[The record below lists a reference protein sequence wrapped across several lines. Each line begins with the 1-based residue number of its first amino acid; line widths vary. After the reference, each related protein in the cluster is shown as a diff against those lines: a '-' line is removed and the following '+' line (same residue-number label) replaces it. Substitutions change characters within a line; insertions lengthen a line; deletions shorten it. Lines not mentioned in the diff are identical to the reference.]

1 MKNYR
6 LLNFIA
12 VIAMAGLL
20 YMMGNTMDS
29 YKIRV
34 LNLCGIYIVLSLGLN
49 LINGF
54 TGLFSLGHAGFMA
67 VGAYVS
73 AILTMSKDIK
83 EINFFLKPMNPFLLN
98 IQTNF
103 LTALVAAGVI
113 CFILGLLIGIPALKL
128 RDDYLAIATLGFS
141 EIIRVVLTNIYSV
154 TNGSL
159 GLKMIPVTTNIWW
172 SWGVALFFIVF
183 MVSLCK
189 SNYGLALKAVRDDEI
204 AANAMGIN
212 IFKTKL
218 LSFAMGSMMAGVGGA
233 LLANLLGTIDPNMFR
248 FVLTFNILL
257 IVVLGG
263 MGSISGTVIS
273 AVAITVLMEALRILD
288 ESFSFMGYRVEGIPG
303 MRMVVFSIMLMAVV
317 LFYSEGIMGK
327 REFSWD
333 AVFAKIKPDMKSS
346 AAKKEVKKYE
356 LVED

>member
-1 MKNYR
+1 MKNYKM
-6 LLNFIA
+6 LNIIA
-12 VIAMAGLL
+12 LIIIAGLL
-20 YMMGNTMDS
+20 FFMGSTMDS

-34 LNLCGIYIVLSLGLN
+34 LNLCAIYIVLSLGLN

-67 VGAYVS
+67 IGAYTS
-73 AILTMSKDIK
+73 AILTMSKEVK

-98 IQTNF
+98 LQTNF
-103 LTALVAAGVI
+103 FVALIVVGII
-113 CFILGLLIGIPALKL
+113 CFGFGILIGIPALKL

-141 EIIRVVLTNIYSV
+141 EIIRVVLTNVYSV

-159 GLKMIPVTTNIWW
+159 GLKMIPITTNIWS
-172 SWGVALFFIVF
+172 SWGIALIVIVF

-189 SNYGLALKAVRDDEI
+189 SNYGIALKAVRDDEI

-212 IFKTKL
+212 IYKTKL
-218 LSFAMGSMMAGVGGA
+218 ISFALGSMMAGIGGA

-263 MGSISGTVIS
+263 MGSITGTIIS
-273 AVAITVLMEALRILD
+273 SIVITVLMEALRVLD
-288 ESFSFMGYRVEGIPG
+288 ESVSIMGYRFQGIPG
-303 MRMVVFSIMLMAVV
+303 MRMVVFSIMLMGVV

-327 REFSWD
+327 KEFSWE
-333 AVFAKIKPDMKSS
+333 ALFAKLNSKKRFLGS
-346 AAKKEVKKYE
+346 KKEVKKYE
-356 LVED
+356 FIED